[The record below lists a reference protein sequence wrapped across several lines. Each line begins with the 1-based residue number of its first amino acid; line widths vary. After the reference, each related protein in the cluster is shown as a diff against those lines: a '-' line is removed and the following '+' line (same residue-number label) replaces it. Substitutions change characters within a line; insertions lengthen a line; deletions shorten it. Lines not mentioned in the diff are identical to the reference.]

1 MKKIIKSLRGKN
13 NSLQLRFFSYFMVSG
28 LLLILIIAA
37 MGFGIVHRYA
47 MEHFKSNAVER
58 GANLEVRMKGYIER
72 EMEML
77 TALHRALGPSDP
89 EQIVASLKET
99 ERYHESMILSPQGL
113 VKCASNAG
121 IVGYQ
126 YENKDFFRKAMKG
139 GKESQFLVMHD
150 PFEQQAFLH
159 FIIPLMD
166 EEDNMVHLGVHRMLP
181 AWLKDQM
188 AREHLITDGEFL
200 VTDEQGVVL
209 FLIDH
214 QGFQESASNQI
225 KPPSIFDHGITYEAA
240 INPIEPME
248 EPVHRLGDGYMVTY
262 HKMEGSWGIVS
273 GKLSTETVDRQYAV
287 ITVGIL
293 LSILLTGIIFAFF
306 GALMA
311 KRTIKPIDDLTNQLK
326 ETLAGRQPQIYPQQN
341 LELNQLVEGFND
353 SWEEN
358 RLAQK
363 AIIKE
368 KQAAEIAHREAEQ
381 ANKAKSEF
389 LANVSHELRTPL
401 NGIIGT
407 IQLVKSRT
415 EDKQTVELLENA
427 YQLSRQ
433 LLGIITDLLDFS
445 HLERDGL
452 MYKNQPFQLDEM
464 IWNLV
469 EMYDALAEKKNLD
482 YVVEVEDNVPSDVMG
497 DVERIEQA
505 LKKLLDNAFKFTQ
518 HGAVILRVSF
528 KNDHRGN
535 ENLLFSVEDTG
546 IGIPEEKKEMIFD
559 RFSQVDGT
567 TEREYEGLGVG
578 LSIAQSLVEGMGGR
592 IWLEGKK
599 EGSTFYVM
607 IPAVR
612 SDNPSRKDEAS
623 WKFSSR
629 PSMREKPAFARELM
643 QMSGFD
649 LKEGLERIGGNW
661 EVYQEV
667 LFRFLDRAKSLQQE
681 KEDDLDSL
689 YELKGSAGN
698 IGAINVMKAC
708 NDMIEAKKTG
718 TEANF
723 YRNRLESEVEQ
734 LWQLLMPYRKK
745 AFRMMPD
752 EEAINGREKME
763 KDQDK
768 EMELNPVIV
777 QRLLNVKQRLIHAE
791 FIEDE
796 ELQEIRKAL
805 EGKRSALRLFDHIQN
820 SITAFEYEKA
830 LEQLDMLISLKSSDW
845 EDV

>member
-47 MEHFKSNAVER
+47 MEYFKSNAVER
-58 GANLEVRMKGYIER
+58 GTNLEVRMKGYIER
-72 EMEML
+72 ETEML

-89 EQIVASLKET
+89 EQIVASLKEA
-99 ERYHESMILSPQGL
+99 ERYHESMILSPKGM
-113 VKCASNAG
+113 VEYASDAG
-121 IVGYQ
+121 IVGYH
-126 YENKDFFRKAMKG
+126 YENKDFFRKAMEG
-139 GKESQFLVMHD
+139 DKESHFLVMYD

-159 FIIPLMD
+159 FMIPLLD
-166 EEDNMVHLGVHRMLP
+166 EEENLVHLGVHRMMP
-181 AWLKDQM
+181 AWLEDQM

-209 FLIDH
+209 FLIGH
-214 QGFQESASNQI
+214 QGVQESVSDQI
-225 KPPSIFDHGITYEAA
+225 KPPSIFDHGITYEEA
-240 INPIEPME
+240 IRPIEPME

-287 ITVGIL
+287 ITMGIL

-311 KRTIKPIDDLTNQLK
+311 KRTIKPIDDVTNQLK
-326 ETLAGRQPQIYPQQN
+326 ETLAGRQSQIYPQKN

-358 RLAQK
+358 QLAQK

-368 KQAAEIAHREAEQ
+368 KQAAEIARQEAEQ

-407 IQLVKSRT
+407 VQLAKNRVENEKT
-415 EDKQTVELLENA
+415 GELLEKA

-445 HLERDGL
+445 HLEKGSL
-452 MYKNQPFQLDEM
+452 TYKNQPFRLDEM
-464 IWNLV
+464 IRS
-469 EMYDALAEKKNLD
+469 LAETYDDLAKEKKLD
-482 YVVEVEDNVPSDVMG
+482 YVVEVEENVPSAVIG
-497 DVERIEQA
+497 DVARIEQA

-518 HGAVILRVSF
+518 YGSVILRVSF
-528 KNDHRGN
+528 KNDPGGN

-546 IGIPEEKKEMIFD
+546 IGIPEEKKEIIFD
-559 RFSQVDGT
+559 RFSQADGT
-567 TEREYEGLGVG
+567 TERAYEGLGVG

-592 IWLEGKK
+592 IWLEGRE
-599 EGSTFYVM
+599 EGSAFYV
-607 IPAVR
+607 ILPAVR
-612 SDNPSRKDEAS
+612 SDHASGENTGS

-629 PSMREKPAFARELM
+629 PDMNEKPAFAKELM
-643 QMSGFD
+643 EMNGFN

-661 EVYQEV
+661 EAYQEV
-667 LFRFLDRAKSLQQE
+667 LFRFLHRAKNLQQE
-681 KEDDLDSL
+681 KGEDLDSL

-698 IGAINVMKAC
+698 VGAINVMRAC
-708 NDMIEAKKTG
+708 NDIIEAKKTG
-718 TEANF
+718 TEAQP
-723 YRNRLESEVEQ
+723 YRNRLKSEVEQ
-734 LWQLLMPYRKK
+734 LWKLLLPYRKE
-745 AFRMMPD
+745 AFRGVSD
-752 EEAINGREKME
+752 EEEISEG
-763 KDQDK
+763 
-768 EMELNPVIV
+768 ELNPAIV
-777 QRLLNVKQRLIHAE
+777 QRLLNVKHRLMHAE

-796 ELQEIRKAL
+796 ELLEIRKSLA
-805 EGKRSALRLFDHIQN
+805 GKRSALRLFDHLQN
-820 SITAFEYEKA
+820 AITAFEYEKA
-830 LEQLDMLISLKSSDW
+830 LEQLDMLVSQKSSESKDL
-845 EDV
+845 